1 MDEKVKAWLIAA
13 GIRSI
18 KTISQTLIAV
28 LSTAVVLQDVDW
40 MMALSA
46 AALSGVLSILT
57 SIAGI
62 PEVAG
67 GLPLGDIVKT
77 TEKED

>member
-1 MDEKVKAWLIAA
+1 MTPEIREWLVAA
-13 GIRSI
+13 GIRAI
-18 KTISQTLIAV
+18 KTMAQTLIAV

-46 AALSGVLSILT
+46 AALSGILSILT

-62 PEVAG
+62 PEVSG
-67 GLPLGDIVKT
+67 GQPLHEIVKAD
-77 TEKED
+77 EED

>member
-1 MDEKVKAWLIAA
+1 MTPEIREWLIAA
-13 GIRSI
+13 GIRAF
-18 KTISQTLIAV
+18 KTMAQTLIAV

-46 AALSGVLSILT
+46 AALSGILSILT

-67 GLPLGDIVKT
+67 GQPLHELVADN
-77 TEKED
+77 ENER

>member
-1 MDEKVKAWLIAA
+1 MTPEIREWLIAA
-13 GIRSI
+13 GIRAL
-18 KTISQTLIAV
+18 KTMAQTLIAV

-46 AALSGVLSILT
+46 AALSGILSILT

-67 GLPLGDIVKT
+67 GQPLREIVADN
-77 TEKED
+77 ENER

>member
-1 MDEKVKAWLIAA
+1 MSPEIKQWLIAA
-13 GIRSI
+13 GVRAL
-18 KTISQTLIAV
+18 KTMAQTLIAV

-67 GLPLGDIVKT
+67 GLPLGDIVKID
-77 TEKED
+77 EDE

>member
-1 MDEKVKAWLIAA
+1 MTPEIREWLIAA
-13 GIRSI
+13 GVRAI
-18 KTISQTLIAV
+18 KTMAQTLIAV
-28 LSTAVVLQDVDW
+28 LSTALVLQDVDW

-46 AALSGVLSILT
+46 AALSGILSILT

-67 GLPLGDIVKT
+67 GQPLHEIVADDE
-77 TEKED
+77 TER